1 MKKLD
6 GGIKILDVCCGSK
19 MFWYDKENKDTIFID
34 IRKEILEFK
43 DRDKLRKS
51 FVNPDIIADFRD
63 IPFDNNYFDL
73 VVFDPPHLSKVGDKS
88 WLAKK
93 YGKLNK
99 DTWGD
104 DLKKGFDECMRVLK
118 KSGVLIFK
126 WSDYE
131 IHISEVFKKIKHRP
145 ILGDKRGKTRWLV
158 FVKGNEMD

>member
-73 VVFDPPHLSKVGDKS
+73 VVFDPTV
-88 WLAKK
+88 
-93 YGKLNK
+93 
-99 DTWGD
+99 
-104 DLKKGFDECMRVLK
+104 
-118 KSGVLIFK
+118 
-126 WSDYE
+126 
-131 IHISEVFKKIKHRP
+131 ISYFR
-145 ILGDKRGKTRWLV
+145 
-158 FVKGNEMD
+158 